1 MANFEKAL
9 SHVLQNEGGYVNDP
23 DDKGGETKYGIS
35 KRSYPKEDI
44 KNLTI
49 DRAKQIYKSDFWDKI
64 KGDYIQNDE
73 LALNVFDFAVN
84 AGVGTSVK
92 ALQEALNISDDGVL
106 GNGTLSAMAVI
117 NFPDLIK
124 RFVKFRNLHY
134 VDIVIKDP
142 VKIKY
147 LKGWISRSFL

>member
-9 SHVLQNEGGYVNDP
+9 STILQNEGGYVNDKT
-23 DDKGGETKYGIS
+23 DKGGETKYGIS

-49 DRAKQIYKSDFWDKI
+49 ERAKEIYKSDFWDKV
-64 KGDYIQNDE
+64 KGDHIQNDE
-73 LALNVFDFAVN
+73 LALNLFDFAVN
-84 AGVGTSVK
+84 AGVGTSIKTLQK
-92 ALQEALNISDDGVL
+92 ALNVHDDGIL
-106 GNGTLSAMAVI
+106 GDQTLSAMAVI

-142 VKIKY
+142 AQIKY